1 MGSTVESAFLALIA
15 ASVEESA
22 AGAWGEY
29 SAANVGAV
37 VVWSQSNIRLGLKR
51 GKALT
56 ALLQLAPWHSL
67 LGRDPNGLRLAEFF

>member
-1 MGSTVESAFLALIA
+1 MPILLAMGSTVESAFLALIA

-37 VVWSQSNIRLGLKR
+37 VV
-51 GKALT
+51 
-56 ALLQLAPWHSL
+56 
-67 LGRDPNGLRLAEFF
+67 